1 VIGRSRLAQPSS
13 QNAHMTYLFDIPVPP
28 GPRSR
33 ARALPAGW
41 ALLIAIA
48 GAAVTSVGIAALAR

>member
-1 VIGRSRLAQPSS
+1 
-13 QNAHMTYLFDIPVPP
+13 MTYLFDIPVPP